1 VGAGE
6 HPDVDAD
13 RALFADGTDLAF
25 LQDAEELGLQG
36 GVQLADLIEEQ
47 RAQVGLA
54 EEPGPGALRPG
65 GGALAVAE
73 ELGLG
78 EMGVSAAQLKRTNGC
93 PARGELSTS
102 AEVDAWD
109 PRAGWSGR
117 PSRPSCMTLT
127 TSCSTEKS
135 LLTNGRLCLW
145 RAGSSSC
152 FDAAVASVRHG
163 LNRATKMPSLTGPWP
178 KSTGFPLSRPAI

>member
-65 GGALAVAE
+65 EGALAVAE

-78 EMGVSAAQLKRTNGC
+78 EIGRERGAVEAYERLPGARRALDLGRGRRLGSARRVVRATVSPSVHDIDDKLLDREEPPHERKAMPLAGRQLK
-93 PARGELSTS
+93 L
-102 AEVDAWD
+102 
-109 PRAGWSGR
+109 
-117 PSRPSCMTLT
+117 
-127 TSCSTEKS
+127 
-135 LLTNGRLCLW
+135 
-145 RAGSSSC
+145 
-152 FDAAVASVRHG
+152 F
-163 LNRATKMPSLTGPWP
+163 
-178 KSTGFPLSRPAI
+178 